1 MKGAYFKVKNTKVKE
16 SCLSKFVINYQSTN
30 ACKVHA
36 GALKKWKDI
45 FKQNSKKLLL
55 IIIQTID
62 FNNNGHYFN
71 FRFCHFHVKRY
82 QCTFGL
88 KYFKVQLHNVCTYG
102 KKWLLTWLKVLERKH
117 FHSSRWSQRTWSMRR
132 PRYPS
137 FWKNLF

>member
-55 IIIQTID
+55 IIIQTIA
-62 FNNNGHYFN
+62 FNITGH
-71 FRFCHFHVKRY
+71 FRFCHIHLKLY

-88 KYFKVQLHNVCTYG
+88 KYFKVQLFKCLYFR

-117 FHSSRWSQRTWSMRR
+117 FHSSRWSQRTWSTRR